1 MAPQLPEFGSDY
13 VTEASNRFHL
23 PALEF
28 RREPLTLFLLSGLAV
43 VLVSI
48 VALFSRLYHVK
59 VESLA
64 QEWST
69 RGSADLDAHRYP
81 DAVVDFRT
89 ALLYDRDNDSYQLNL
104 AEALLGENGKE
115 ETDEAA
121 TYLISLWERQPE
133 NGTVNLEL
141 ARIATSKGQTDRAI
155 RFYNNAIYA
164 TWPGDQ
170 EQARRGVR
178 LELIAL
184 LMRIHSTTQ
193 AQAEL
198 IALAANLGDDPP
210 AQAHVASLFY
220 QTGDYEQALNE
231 YRLSLRGEP
240 HNADA
245 LAGAGQ
251 AAFELNQFRL
261 AHRYL
266 YDAVALRPTDKVSAQ
281 RLKLSDL
288 VLQMDPFRQQ
298 MRAADRERIVIS
310 DFAAAGKRL
319 NGCTVPGA
327 NASTTSRRQSL
338 QQSWNKLN
346 PQVTERDLRRNPDLI
361 NTAMSLVFQIERA
374 SNDFCGPGSD
384 TDKALSLVA
393 NLHEGL

>member
-1 MAPQLPEFGSDY
+1 

-23 PALEF
+23 PSLEF
-28 RREPLTLFLLSGLAV
+28 RREPLTLFLLTGLAV
-43 VLVSI
+43 ILVAI

-59 VESLA
+59 LESLA
-64 QEWST
+64 EEWST
-69 RGSADLDAHRYP
+69 RGSADLDAHHYA

-104 AEALLGENGKE
+104 AEALLGDNGKE

-121 TYLISLWERQPE
+121 TYLMNLWDRQPE

-141 ARIATSKGQTDRAI
+141 ARIAASKGQTDRAI

-178 LELIAL
+178 LELIQL
-184 LMRIHSTTQ
+184 LMRIHSTAQ
-193 AQAEL
+193 AQSEL

-220 QTGDYEQALNE
+220 QTGDYQQALDE

-245 LAGAGQ
+245 LAGGGQ
-251 AAFELNQFRL
+251 AAFKLNQFRL
-261 AHRYL
+261 ARRYL
-266 YDAVALRPTDKVSAQ
+266 HDAVSLRPTDKDSAE

-298 MRAADRERIVIS
+298 IRAIDRERIVIS
-310 DFAAAGKRL
+310 DFAAAGNRL
-319 NGCTVPGA
+319 KSCAAPGA
-327 NASTTSRRQSL
+327 NSATASRQQAL
-338 QQSWNKLN
+338 QQSWNKLKM
-346 PQVTERDLRRNPDLI
+346 QVTERGLRRNPDLI

-374 SNDFCGPGSD
+374 SNDACGPGSD
-384 TDKALSLVA
+384 TDNALSLIA
-393 NLHEGL
+393 NLHGGL